1 MNELIKDYMLIQRNR
16 AVNVDTS
23 YRCIFRCG
31 QCQRQRINGGDMI
44 KRGKDISEEDMQKLV
59 DFYWHINFCGQIS
72 DPIYHP
78 RFLKLLQICEG
89 RKLRI
94 STVGSRKKQSFWDE
108 AYSYNKGKT
117 AWTFGVDGIDESS
130 EIHRIGS
137 SFKDTWSQMKKGVSL
152 GHIIIWQYIVF
163 DYNENDMDTAIQMAK
178 DNNFVLSFLH
188 TGRTWD
194 PNQLKFPLNYG
205 PSTDNGSSQSYN
217 TDTLIKQTITTQY
230 TDWVLLTEDQCQ
242 QLNPHQ

>member
-1 MNELIKDYMLIQRNR
+1 MNELIKDYIFAQQNV

-23 YRCIFRCG
+23 YRCVFKCG

-44 KRGKDISEEDMQKLV
+44 KQGKDISEESMQKLV
-59 DFYWHINFCGQIS
+59 DFYWSINFCGQIS

-94 STVGSRKKQSFWDE
+94 STVGSGKKQSFWDE
-108 AYSYNKGKT
+108 AFSYNKGKT
-117 AWTFGVDGIDESS
+117 AWVFGVDGIDKSS
-130 EIHRIGS
+130 EIHRVGS
-137 SFKDTWSQMKKGVSL
+137 NFEDTWSQMKKGVSL

-178 DNNFVLSFLH
+178 DNNFVMMFLH

-194 PNQLKFPLNYG
+194 PNVMKFPLNYG
-205 PSTDNGSSQSYN
+205 PSINNKSSKSYN
-217 TDTLIKQTITTQY
+217 TDTLIKQTITTEYIDY
-230 TDWVLLTEDQCQ
+230 TNLTKDQCQ
-242 QLNPHQ
+242 QLNPH